1 MKSRVNLY
9 LAEYRPQLD
18 LMSLST
24 VIAVFAI
31 LLLTVIGIRVGL
43 GFQGDTKKQ
52 QLMAVNEEY
61 NQKAA
66 LAKELTNI
74 LQSRK
79 EDPQLLAVFA
89 GLQASLQDKE
99 RLKQALSEREALKSA
114 SFSLMLKELAQQHHA
129 DLWLTRIVVTES
141 SMNFEGQSLRP
152 EALPQW
158 IGRLGQTE
166 YFSGKEFDQAQV
178 IRQEQNLLFN
188 LTTTRTDTE
197 QPSTAGWQ
205 N

>member
-9 LAEYRPQLD
+9 LPEYRPQLD
-18 LMSLST
+18 LMSLTT
-24 VIAVFAI
+24 VISVFVI
-31 LLLTVIGIRVGL
+31 LLVTVIGVRVGL
-43 GFQGDTKKQ
+43 GFQGDAKQ
-52 QLMAVNEEY
+52 AQLLVVNEEY
-61 NQKAA
+61 NQQSS

-89 GLQASLQDKE
+89 GLQASLQDKQ

-114 SFSLMLKELAQQHHA
+114 SFSLMLRELAEQHHS
-129 DLWLTRIVVTES
+129 DLWLTRIMVDEANMS
-141 SMNFEGQSLRP
+141 FDGQSLRP

-166 YFSGKEFDQAQV
+166 YFSGKQFDQARV
-178 IRQEQNLLFN
+178 YREEQNLLFN
-188 LTTTRTDTE
+188 LTTTRQDDV
-197 QPSTAGWQ
+197 SSSGGL